1 VVRQVQLAYQTSP
14 EVGAEAGRGAVAL
27 VPTGAVEQHGPH
39 LPVGTD
45 FLIARAIAEEV
56 ARSSDAVLV
65 AEPLAYGCS
74 WHHQTFAG
82 TVSLSPRTYCAV
94 VEDVCTSL
102 AASGLR
108 PLLLNGHG
116 GNRAPLQV
124 ALANL
129 AAAGVRATA
138 VTYFELLRERAR
150 ELLPDFETAAGHAC
164 ALETS
169 IVLHLAPEAV
179 RDNATPAGGTP
190 PTWPDPHMFAA
201 PEAAVVRSFAEINP
215 TGVIGRPELAS
226 REIGKQLFEHAV
238 LRCRQ
243 IVERTRS
250 GGR

>member
-1 VVRQVQLAYQTSP
+1 MVRQVQLAYQTSP
-14 EVGAEAGRGAVAL
+14 EVGAEAGRGVVAL
-27 VPTGAVEQHGPH
+27 IPTGAVEQHGPH

-45 FLIARAIAEEV
+45 FLIARAIADEV
-56 ARSSDAVLV
+56 ARSSDGVLV
-65 AEPLAYGCS
+65 TEPLAYGCS
-74 WHHQTFAG
+74 WHHLAFPG

-102 AASGLR
+102 AAGGLR

-138 VTYFELLRERAR
+138 VTYFELLRDRAR
-150 ELLPDFETAAGHAC
+150 ELLPAFETATGHAC

-169 IVLHLAPEAV
+169 IMLHLAPEAV
-179 RDNATPAGGTP
+179 RADAIPSGGTP

-201 PEAAVVRSFAEINP
+201 PEASVVRPFDEINP

-226 REIGKQLFEHAV
+226 LEVGKELFEHAV
-238 LRCRQ
+238 QRCRE
-243 IVERTRS
+243 IVERAS
-250 GGR
+250 AVS